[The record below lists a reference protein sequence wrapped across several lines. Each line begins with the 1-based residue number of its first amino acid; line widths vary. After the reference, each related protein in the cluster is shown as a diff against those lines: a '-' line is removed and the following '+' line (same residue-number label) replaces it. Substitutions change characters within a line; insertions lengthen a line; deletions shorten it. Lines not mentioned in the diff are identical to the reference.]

1 LLILEA
7 YGQYKVLV
15 DGGSKF
21 PYRAS
26 FWFLISTAVWNLIGA
41 GVLGF
46 LINLPSVS
54 YFEHGSF
61 LTPAHGHGAMMGVYG
76 MFAIAVLLFT
86 LRNIVRPEK
95 WTGKTD
101 KILKISC
108 WGLNIGL
115 AGMIL
120 ITLLPVGMVQLQ
132 TAFEQGFWVARDPS
146 FYQDGLVRVLLWL
159 RIIPDSI
166 FILAGVVPLVW
177 AVVRAMFHLRK
188 SGGGM

>member
-1 LLILEA
+1 
-7 YGQYKVLV
+7 
-15 DGGSKF
+15 
-21 PYRAS
+21 
-26 FWFLISTAVWNLIGA
+26 
-41 GVLGF
+41 
-46 LINLPSVS
+46 
-54 YFEHGSF
+54 
-61 LTPAHGHGAMMGVYG
+61 
-76 MFAIAVLLFT
+76 
-86 LRNIVRPEK
+86 
-95 WTGKTD
+95 
-101 KILKISC
+101 
-108 WGLNIGL
+108 
-115 AGMIL
+115 MIL